1 MTTLILL
8 AVAKAGPTFSV
19 KLEKTVPNL
28 HPIAFAPAPVG
39 SQVAISM
46 EDSTVRI
53 LDAKTRNTT
62 RNLATHPQPAYAVIW
77 SSDGAWIATGD
88 ESARIWIEDARNG
101 SKVREY
107 RTHTRGIQKL
117 SFDSA
122 RKLLASTGKDDQ
134 IKIYDTSEP
143 TAKEKFSILGKG
155 SNVYGAEFSP
165 TSSIISTGILS
176 DAGREYDGTIGNVVG
191 FVSYGGSQGTYDMS
205 YNPTGTRVVTAGRDG
220 TAVIFDAKTNKK
232 IASLKGHQ
240 DWVIDAAFSP
250 NGQFIATSST
260 DRTVKIWNAF
270 SFAKVAELT
279 DQSSVGSPLAWTAD
293 GNYLLTVDISGGL
306 QVNRVSP
313 AQPTIKSAVKLPVQ
327 SGKAAKSGKSKRGRQ
342 GG

>member
-1 MTTLILL
+1 MTTLIFL
-8 AVAKAGPTFSV
+8 AAAQAGPTFTV

-28 HPIAFAPAPVG
+28 HPIAFAPAPLG
-39 SQVAISM
+39 SQVAMSM
-46 EDSTVRI
+46 EDSTVRV

-62 RNLATHPQPAYAVIW
+62 RNLATHPQPVYAL
-77 SSDGAWIATGD
+77 SCSNDGAWIASGD

-117 SFDSA
+117 SFDSS
-122 RKLLASTGKDDQ
+122 RKFLASTGKDDQ
-134 IKIYDTSEP
+134 IKVYDTTDP
-143 TAKEKFSILGKG
+143 APKEKFSILGKG

-165 TSSIISTGILS
+165 NSTRIATGILS
-176 DAGREYDGTIGNVVG
+176 DAGRVYDGTIGKVIS
-191 FVSYGGSQGTYDMS
+191 FFSYTGSQGTYDMA
-205 YNPTGTRVVTAGRDG
+205 YNPTGTRIVTAGRDG
-220 TAVIFDAKTNKK
+220 TAVVFDAKTNKM

-293 GNYLLTVDISGGL
+293 GNFLLTVDISGGL

-313 AQPTIKSAVKLPVQ
+313 AQPTIKAAVTLPVQ
-327 SGKAAKSGKSKRGRQ
+327 SGKATKSGKGKRGRR